1 MQKLDVMKKLQIAVI
16 ALTVLLSSC
25 VTQKKYKG
33 LQSEYDKLKTSES
46 ALNSSVQDLTLKLA
60 NCRTESNGLN
70 DKIKMLQENVALLQ
84 KLIDD
89 CQKQNN
95 QGGVN
100 ISKLVDEINVANKYI
115 KELVAT
121 NQRNDS
127 LNMVLSNN
135 LKRSLSDVASD
146 DVQIKVQKGVVFISL
161 SDKMLYNS
169 GKYTLSP
176 AAAGT
181 LDKIAKILNDYKDYD
196 VLVQGNTDN
205 VPIATATIADN
216 WDLSCLRATSVAR
229 YLQNNLNI
237 NPSRITA
244 GGRSEYQPKVSND
257 TPANRSINRRT
268 EIIVMPKLDE
278 FMKLLEAGKK

>member
-1 MQKLDVMKKLQIAVI
+1 MKKIQIAVI

-60 NCRTESNGLN
+60 NCRTESTGLN

-127 LNMVLSNN
+127 LNLVLSNN

-205 VPIATATIADN
+205 VPIATATITDN

>member
-1 MQKLDVMKKLQIAVI
+1 MKKIQIAVI

-60 NCRTESNGLN
+60 NCRTESTGLN

-257 TPANRSINRRT
+257 TPTNRSINRRT

>member
-1 MQKLDVMKKLQIAVI
+1 LQKLDVMKKIQIAVI

-60 NCRTESNGLN
+60 NCRTESTGLN

-268 EIIVMPKLDE
+268 EIIVMPKV
-278 FMKLLEAGKK
+278 G

>member
-1 MQKLDVMKKLQIAVI
+1 LQKLDVMKKLQIAVI

-169 GKYTLSP
+169 GKYTLNT

>member
-1 MQKLDVMKKLQIAVI
+1 MKKIQIAVI

-60 NCRTESNGLN
+60 NCRTESTGLN

-268 EIIVMPKLDE
+268 EIIVMPKV
-278 FMKLLEAGKK
+278 G

>member
-1 MQKLDVMKKLQIAVI
+1 MKKLQIAVI

-33 LQSEYDKLKTSES
+33 LQSEYDKLKVSEN
-46 ALNSSVQDLTLKLA
+46 ALNSNVQDLTLKLA
-60 NCRTESNGLN
+60 NCRTESTGLN

-268 EIIVMPKLDE
+268 EIIVMPKL
-278 FMKLLEAGKK
+278 G

>member
-1 MQKLDVMKKLQIAVI
+1 MKKLQIAVI
-16 ALTVLLSSC
+16 ALTLLLSSC

-60 NCRTESNGLN
+60 NCRTESSGLN

>member
-1 MQKLDVMKKLQIAVI
+1 MKKLQIAVI

-60 NCRTESNGLN
+60 NCRTESTGLN

>member
-1 MQKLDVMKKLQIAVI
+1 MKKIQIAVI

-46 ALNSSVQDLTLKLA
+46 ALNASVQDLTLKLA
-60 NCRTESNGLN
+60 NCRTESTGLN

>member
-1 MQKLDVMKKLQIAVI
+1 MKKIQIAVF

-60 NCRTESNGLN
+60 NCRTESTGLN

>member
-1 MQKLDVMKKLQIAVI
+1 MKKIQIAVF

-46 ALNSSVQDLTLKLA
+46 ALNASVQDLTLKLA
-60 NCRTESNGLN
+60 NCRTESTGLN

>member
-1 MQKLDVMKKLQIAVI
+1 MKKIQIAFI

-33 LQSEYDKLKTSES
+33 LQSEYDKLKVSEN
-46 ALNSSVQDLTLKLA
+46 ALNSNVQDLTLKLA
-60 NCRTESNGLN
+60 NCRTESTGLN

-127 LNMVLSNN
+127 LNLVLSNN

-169 GKYTLSP
+169 GKYTLSS

-205 VPIATATIADN
+205 VPIATPTITDN

>member
-1 MQKLDVMKKLQIAVI
+1 MKKVQIAVI

-33 LQSEYDKLKTSES
+33 LQSEFDKLKTSES

-60 NCRTESNGLN
+60 NCRTESSGLN

>member
-1 MQKLDVMKKLQIAVI
+1 MQKLDVMKKIQIAVI

-60 NCRTESNGLN
+60 NCRTESTGLN

>member
-1 MQKLDVMKKLQIAVI
+1 
-16 ALTVLLSSC
+16 
-25 VTQKKYKG
+25 
-33 LQSEYDKLKTSES
+33 
-46 ALNSSVQDLTLKLA
+46 
-60 NCRTESNGLN
+60 
-70 DKIKMLQENVALLQ
+70 
-84 KLIDD
+84 LIDD

-169 GKYTLSP
+169 GKYTLNT

>member
-1 MQKLDVMKKLQIAVI
+1 LQKLDVMKKLQIAVI

>member
-1 MQKLDVMKKLQIAVI
+1 LQKLDVMKKIQIAVI

-60 NCRTESNGLN
+60 NCRTESTGLN

>member
-1 MQKLDVMKKLQIAVI
+1 MKKVQIAVI

>member
-1 MQKLDVMKKLQIAVI
+1 MQKLDVMKKIQIAVF

-25 VTQKKYKG
+25 VTQKKHKG

-46 ALNSSVQDLTLKLA
+46 ALNASVQDLTLKLA
-60 NCRTESNGLN
+60 NCRTESTGLN

>member
-1 MQKLDVMKKLQIAVI
+1 LQKLDVMKKIQIAVI

-46 ALNSSVQDLTLKLA
+46 ALNASVQDLTLKLA
-60 NCRTESNGLN
+60 NCRTESTGLN

>member
-1 MQKLDVMKKLQIAVI
+1 MKKIQIAVI
-16 ALTVLLSSC
+16 ALSVLLSSC

-60 NCRTESNGLN
+60 NCRTESTGLN

>member
-169 GKYTLSP
+169 GKYTLNT

>member
-1 MQKLDVMKKLQIAVI
+1 MKKLQIAVI

>member
-1 MQKLDVMKKLQIAVI
+1 MKKVQIAVI

-33 LQSEYDKLKTSES
+33 LQSEYDKLKVSEN
-46 ALNSSVQDLTLKLA
+46 ALNSNVQDLTLKLA
-60 NCRTESNGLN
+60 NCRTESTGLN

-257 TPANRSINRRT
+257 TPTNRSINRRT

>member
-1 MQKLDVMKKLQIAVI
+1 MKKIQIAVI

-60 NCRTESNGLN
+60 NCRTESTGLN

>member
-1 MQKLDVMKKLQIAVI
+1 MQKLDVMKKVQIAVI
-16 ALTVLLSSC
+16 AFTVLLSSC

-60 NCRTESNGLN
+60 NCRTESSGLN

>member
-1 MQKLDVMKKLQIAVI
+1 MKKVQIAVI
-16 ALTVLLSSC
+16 AFTVLLSSC

-60 NCRTESNGLN
+60 NCRTESSGLN

>member
-1 MQKLDVMKKLQIAVI
+1 MKKIQIAVI

-60 NCRTESNGLN
+60 NCRTESTGLN

-278 FMKLLEAGKK
+278 FMKLFEAGKK

>member
-1 MQKLDVMKKLQIAVI
+1 MKKIQIAVI

-60 NCRTESNGLN
+60 NCRTESTGLN

-176 AAAGT
+176 AASGT

-205 VPIATATIADN
+205 VPIATPTIADN

>member
-1 MQKLDVMKKLQIAVI
+1 MKKIQIAVI

-60 NCRTESNGLN
+60 NCRTESTGLN

-257 TPANRSINRRT
+257 TLRT
-268 EIIVMPKLDE
+268 A
-278 FMKLLEAGKK
+278 LLIAEPRLL

>member
-1 MQKLDVMKKLQIAVI
+1 MKKLQIAVI

-169 GKYTLSP
+169 GKYTLNT